1 MNVSIYDFIP
11 EIDLLLNSSS
21 TTSYEFGLFGIP
33 TIVYDQNLY
42 YYSNDLVYY
51 PKENQEYIGL
61 IKQILNTE
69 IDKKEIII
77 NAFKWISMQVTHE
90 PVDISDIFNINST
103 SLSFKILNRIQRYS
117 GLNFLNNLFFFTKK
131 KKIKNLNILKEVML
145 NNASSVLEINL
156 KNKPYISQSKSEQFD
171 LIKKCLE
178 EILIKKN
185 SYAKLLN
192 KLKKI

>member
-103 SLSFKILNRIQRYS
+103 
-117 GLNFLNNLFFFTKK
+117 
-131 KKIKNLNILKEVML
+131 V
-145 NNASSVLEINL
+145 
-156 KNKPYISQSKSEQFD
+156 
-171 LIKKCLE
+171 
-178 EILIKKN
+178 
-185 SYAKLLN
+185 
-192 KLKKI
+192 